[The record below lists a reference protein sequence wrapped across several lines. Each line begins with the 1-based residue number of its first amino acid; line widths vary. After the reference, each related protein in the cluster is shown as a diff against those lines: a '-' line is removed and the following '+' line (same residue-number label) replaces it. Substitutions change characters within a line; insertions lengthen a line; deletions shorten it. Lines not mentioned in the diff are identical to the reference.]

1 MITAGQ
7 LMIVLA
13 QYPANSPVLIEA
25 DPFPVSV
32 EAITQMLVMDENGRM
47 VGAVGLTP
55 EEEPDEDEEP

>member
-13 QYPANSPVLIEA
+13 QYPANSPVLIES

-32 EAITQMLVMDENGRM
+32 ESITQMLVMDENGRM

-55 EEEPDEDEEP
+55 EEPDEDEEP